1 MATAKM
7 DDPCKETREQAERAA
22 VELDY
27 AARATRSFRVTKP
40 LDPATLEQ
48 APLTPRDL
56 ERMGDAYIRER
67 EAFNRY
73 KTAMAE
79 WYDCQKNHGL
89 IPDE

>member
-1 MATAKM
+1 M
-7 DDPCKETREQAERAA
+7 DEPCKDARERAEKA
-22 VELDY
+22 SIELDY

-67 EAFNRY
+67 EAFKRY
-73 KTAMAE
+73 KAAMAE
-79 WYDCQKNHGL
+79 WYDCQKKYGL
-89 IPDE
+89 IKEE